1 MVNLPTGTARRK
13 RLVGEL
19 DNPIENIRKNKYDD
33 INKGKVQTIH
43 GGWQGGRSIFPDYPQ
58 QGCPSVE
65 H

>member
-1 MVNLPTGTARRK
+1 LPLAVGAVLAQVVAVPMVNLPTGTARRK

-43 GGWQGGRSIFPDYPQ
+43 SGW
-58 QGCPSVE
+58 
-65 H
+65 